1 MSRPSTVPT
10 NALTLQMQSRGMS
23 SAQQLAEALGVNR
36 STVSRGLSGLG
47 NAVLRAGAARS
58 ACYALRRSVR
68 SLGQR
73 WPLHRIEGSG
83 RAQHL
88 GEIHAVHGG
97 FFWET
102 PEVPPAWLRHGY
114 TNGFFPGLP
123 FFLSDLRP
131 QGFLGRAL
139 AREWGPLNGCP
150 ADLQQWGDDDA
161 LTVLLRAGDDLPG
174 DLVLGDSALTA
185 ARQTARNRSE
195 QAIPEA
201 ECSRRYAVL
210 ADLAMQGGTAG
221 SSAGG
226 EQPKFTATVRGAGGE
241 LRAVLVKFSPPID
254 TPSGRRWADLLA
266 AEWLAL
272 RLLAEHGHA
281 SAQVELVEGGGRRF
295 LEVTR
300 FDRSGAT
307 GRRGVLTLQ
316 AIEAGLIDE
325 PAADWPAV
333 ADAMERMGLMTE
345 ADARALCRR
354 WCFGQLIANT
364 DMHLA
369 NASVWLGDAEP
380 LALAPAYDMLPMQFV
395 PGSQGE
401 IVPRNFSPVSPPPRL
416 NADWAAVTPWAL
428 EFWHRLAAD
437 ERISPEFRAIGQ
449 RAGETVARLVAG

>member
-1 MSRPSTVPT
+1 MPRPPTVSS

-23 SAQQLAEALGVNR
+23 TAQQLAEALGVER

-47 NAVLRAGAARS
+47 HAVLRVGAARS
-58 ACYALRRSVR
+58 ARYALRRAVR
-68 SLGQR
+68 NLGQR
-73 WPLHRIEGSG
+73 WPLHRIDGHG

-88 GEIHAVHGG
+88 GELHAVHGG
-97 FFWET
+97 FFWAT
-102 PEVPPAWLRHGY
+102 PEEPPAWLRHGY
-114 TNGFFPGLP
+114 ANGFFPGLP

-150 ADLQQWGDDDA
+150 ADLQQWQDDDA
-161 LTVLLRAGDDLPG
+161 LTALLLAGDDLPG
-174 DLVLGDSALTA
+174 DMVLGDRALAA
-185 ARQTARNRSE
+185 ARQTARSRSE

-201 ECSRRYAVL
+201 ERSRRYAVL
-210 ADLAMQGGTAG
+210 ADLAMHGGAAG

-241 LRAVLVKFSPPID
+241 LRAVLVKFSPPMD

-316 AIEAGLIDE
+316 AVEAGLIDE
-325 PAADWPAV
+325 PAGDWPNV
-333 ADAMERMGLMTE
+333 ARTMEAAGLLTSE
-345 ADARALCRR
+345 DARTLCRR
-354 WCFGQLIANT
+354 WCFGQLTANT

-369 NASVWLGDAEP
+369 NASVWRPSL
-380 LALAPAYDMLPMQFV
+380 
-395 PGSQGE
+395 
-401 IVPRNFSPVSPPPRL
+401 
-416 NADWAAVTPWAL
+416 
-428 EFWHRLAAD
+428 
-437 ERISPEFRAIGQ
+437 
-449 RAGETVARLVAG
+449 